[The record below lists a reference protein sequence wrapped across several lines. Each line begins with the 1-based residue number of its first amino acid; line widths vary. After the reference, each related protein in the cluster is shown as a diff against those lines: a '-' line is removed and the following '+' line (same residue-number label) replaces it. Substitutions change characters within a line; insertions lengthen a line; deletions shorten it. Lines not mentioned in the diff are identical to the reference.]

1 MQRENK
7 DKDPV
12 VLKAQDM
19 QRRAWLSKRGVAV
32 GEPIQLEILFPQIL
46 SRNDL
51 RHLPNDFARSSLFTA
66 RNKRVKRAAY
76 LRKKLFHYNEDVII
90 YYTGIELRAADDE
103 LVWLQ
108 ILDYARRVSLG
119 SVVEFNIKD
128 LVADIGWPRNG
139 RYYEKARECI
149 SRLKAN
155 EVLVQNEKTFGRSG
169 AISLIGSYGV
179 INDQNGVASR
189 YYVSIDPNVIVLFAG
204 NSFTSHSWETYRGL
218 SPVARR
224 IADYMGSHRVPF
236 PLSVEKLHDI
246 CGSDDNDRHSWRR
259 TVRRAC
265 VELEAT
271 PLVKKISLDDR
282 GMICCIRN

>member
-1 MQRENK
+1 MQQDSR
-7 DKDPV
+7 DPAV
-12 VLKAQDM
+12 MKAQDM
-19 QRRAWLSKRGVAV
+19 QRRAWLSKRGVTL
-32 GEPIQLEILFPQIL
+32 GEPIQLGLLFPAIL
-46 SRNDL
+46 TRNDL

-66 RNKRVKRAAY
+66 RNKRVKRATY
-76 LRKKLFHYNEDVII
+76 TRKKLFHYNEDVVI
-90 YYTGIELRAADDE
+90 YYTGQELRAADDE

-108 ILDYARRVSLG
+108 ILDYARRAPLG

-128 LVADIGWPRNG
+128 LVADIGWLRNG

-155 EVLVQNEKTFGRSG
+155 ELLVQNSKAFGRSG
-169 AISLIGSYGV
+169 AISLIDSYGV
-179 INDQNGVASR
+179 VNDQNGVATR

-204 NSFTSHSWETYRGL
+204 NNFTSHSWEVYRDL

-236 PLSVEKLHDI
+236 PLSVERLHNI
-246 CGSDDNDRHSWRR
+246 CGSDDSDTHSWRR
-259 TVRRAC
+259 TVRKAC

-271 PLVKKISLDDR
+271 PLVKKISLDDK